1 MGGAREHEEEE
12 EDCAEKG
19 RYRQISIQRG
29 ETVDWL
35 WIVFGSI
42 ETEGIFRRIERIRVI
57 RRCILRLLKSPGQ
70 LGLLI
75 VQKWDTKYIQLHH
88 SCEA

>member
-1 MGGAREHEEEE
+1 
-12 EDCAEKG
+12 
-19 RYRQISIQRG
+19 
-29 ETVDWL
+29 
-35 WIVFGSI
+35 VFGSI